1 MKWRVA
7 IDDEVKD
14 VELPKGSTSN
24 DLVRH
29 LDLHPDGLLVLTDEE
44 TMKPVP
50 LVSKLPDKPL
60 RIILVASGGWRLT
73 ILFISEEYRTQGE

>member
-1 MKWRVA
+1 MNWLVT
-7 IDDEVKD
+7 IDHEVKY
-14 VELPKGSTSN
+14 VQLPKGSTSN

-29 LDLHPDGLLVLTDEE
+29 LDLHPAGLLVVTDEE

-60 RIILVASGGWRLT
+60 RIILVASGG
-73 ILFISEEYRTQGE
+73 